1 MEQSSKLP
9 PDVFPTE
16 YSSVGPGVLENKC
29 GQASSNPKMENHE
42 EIKRS
47 IFIIKNDVQKMTTRF
62 CNGRFSISQ
71 SNGHRSTG
79 NEKIFLNC
87 KTAIP
92 PIHAI
97 RNRDRSGWLGWQF
110 SGSDIFIR
118 VTWGLILC
126 EGKNHRQKSS
136 GPNVHLIRL
145 FFLTSKSPQTNLQA
159 I

>member
-1 MEQSSKLP
+1 
-9 PDVFPTE
+9 
-16 YSSVGPGVLENKC
+16 
-29 GQASSNPKMENHE
+29 
-42 EIKRS
+42 
-47 IFIIKNDVQKMTTRF
+47 MTTRF

-110 SGSDIFIR
+110 SGSDIFVR
-118 VTWGLILC
+118 VKWGLILC
-126 EGKNHRQKSS
+126 EGKITGRNQVPK
-136 GPNVHLIRL
+136 ID
-145 FFLTSKSPQTNLQA
+145 T
-159 I
+159 